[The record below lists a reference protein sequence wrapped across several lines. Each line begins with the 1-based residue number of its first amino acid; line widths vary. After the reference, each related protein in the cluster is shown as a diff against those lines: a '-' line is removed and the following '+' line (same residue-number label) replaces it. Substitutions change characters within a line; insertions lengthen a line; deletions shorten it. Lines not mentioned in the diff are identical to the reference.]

1 MVTVEGNKYISI
13 YSHEVTVE
21 AVVIADPPVTFVYWE
36 KVANNRKTIINN
48 GAVGIEGVAPTNPSL
63 IIKYGTKADNGIYR
77 CFATNDVGTSHSN
90 VISLQVTGGNTNDF
104 PSVLNK
110 P

>member
-36 KVANNRKTIINN
+36 KVVNNRKTIINN